1 MKAIKIIVMEMMNN
15 TTKII
20 TNKGIMFEHLGF
32 ILEGQDYLLHLPSPK
47 ELKTRNVF
55 IYCQAEF
62 SIRIRKFKYD
72 KKK

>member
-1 MKAIKIIVMEMMNN
+1 
-15 TTKII
+15 
-20 TNKGIMFEHLGF
+20 MFEHLGF

-72 KKK
+72 KKKWYVHSSWIQHMYQVK